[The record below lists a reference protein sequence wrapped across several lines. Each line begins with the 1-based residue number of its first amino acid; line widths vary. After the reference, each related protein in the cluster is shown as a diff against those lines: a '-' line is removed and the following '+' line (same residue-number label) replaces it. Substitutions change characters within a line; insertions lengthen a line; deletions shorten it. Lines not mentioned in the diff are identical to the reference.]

1 MTPPQGSSPRPPRPK
16 SPSPADRSEEL
27 AATQRRLKQE
37 AADRRLKAEQ
47 DGGGRPTR
55 PTGSARA
62 RG

>member
-1 MTPPQGSSPRPPRPK
+1 
-16 SPSPADRSEEL
+16 L

-47 DGGGRPTR
+47 DGADRPPKR
-55 PTGSARA
+55 PTGSART